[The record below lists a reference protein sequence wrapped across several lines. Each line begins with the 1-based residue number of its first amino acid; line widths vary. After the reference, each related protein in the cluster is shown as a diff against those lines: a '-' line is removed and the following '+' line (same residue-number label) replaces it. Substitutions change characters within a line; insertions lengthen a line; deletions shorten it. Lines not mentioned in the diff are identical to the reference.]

1 MSYAFDMPNFLLIF
15 NRRTGQRS
23 ELREFEEYQDAMQ
36 ARFAAE
42 REHRQ
47 EPDVEVV
54 VLTARSEQEL
64 RATHSRYFQ
73 STRDVA

>member
-1 MSYAFDMPNFLLIF
+1 MPNFLLVF
-15 NRRTGQRS
+15 NRRTG
-23 ELREFEEYQDAMQ
+23 EMADLRRFDAYLDAMH

-42 REHRQ
+42 RDHRL

-64 RATHSRYFQ
+64 RGTHSRYFQ
-73 STRDVA
+73 AGRATAAA

>member
-1 MSYAFDMPNFLLIF
+1 MPNFLLIF
-15 NRRTGQRS
+15 NRRTGERS
-23 ELREFEEYQDAMQ
+23 ELREFDEYQEAMR

-42 REHRQ
+42 REHKL

-73 STRDVA
+73 SAHGIA

>member
-1 MSYAFDMPNFLLIF
+1 MPNFLLVF
-15 NRRTGQRS
+15 NRRTGEMS
-23 ELREFEEYQDAMQ
+23 DLREFDAYVDAMN

-42 REHRQ
+42 RTHRQ

-73 STRDVA
+73 TGRDLAQTA